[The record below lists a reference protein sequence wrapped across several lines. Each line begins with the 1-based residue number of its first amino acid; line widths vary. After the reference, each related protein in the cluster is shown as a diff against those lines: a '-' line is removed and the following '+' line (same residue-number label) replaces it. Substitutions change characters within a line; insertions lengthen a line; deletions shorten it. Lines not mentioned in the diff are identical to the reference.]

1 MNNTLLRDIV
11 KTTRRIPL
19 QAADKKIL
27 EAEEKIAQE
36 INTIPSG
43 VDKILEFEKLKG
55 EQRAFIIVDK
65 TKSEANIYK
74 NGEIIDQFEVG
85 VGTNIGDDLHTAIY
99 DFNSCGWSKEGRY
112 TPSGQFRTGHIFND
126 ANNHAFGIYLNGVQ
140 HPVGFKQS
148 SYIAI
153 HKIFNKDLAERL
165 PMFKTKGQRRG
176 ISAGCV
182 NIIPDEF
189 QRLADRVTPKADVFI
204 LPEEPNNKLEL
215 VSLPNGLWFKTKY
228 ADQEKENIFLDA
240 MRKFFKL
247 DETQTASL

>member
-74 NGEIIDQFEVG
+74 NGEME
-85 VGTNIGDDLHTAIY
+85 
-99 DFNSCGWSKEGRY
+99 
-112 TPSGQFRTGHIFND
+112 
-126 ANNHAFGIYLNGVQ
+126 
-140 HPVGFKQS
+140 
-148 SYIAI
+148 
-153 HKIFNKDLAERL
+153 
-165 PMFKTKGQRRG
+165 
-176 ISAGCV
+176 
-182 NIIPDEF
+182 
-189 QRLADRVTPKADVFI
+189 
-204 LPEEPNNKLEL
+204 
-215 VSLPNGLWFKTKY
+215 
-228 ADQEKENIFLDA
+228 
-240 MRKFFKL
+240 
-247 DETQTASL
+247 